1 MSAPEGPDDPGDRG
15 RQVAAAVTGA
25 GVAAAGIAAAVLLP
39 GDFLARGAGRLAI
52 ALLGASAGVLAW
64 CLRRAWAAAVRARR
78 DAGTTVAEARGV
90 RRVERLL
97 AQLPDA
103 VVAVDPRGVVCVAN
117 TAAGELLGVRPEH
130 VGRPLAEAM
139 PAPSLRELLAP
150 VLAGTAEHGTRDM
163 TDLVPEAVIHVRVS
177 RVQADEDGLLVLI
190 CASDATRLRRLERLR
205 HDFVANVSHELRTP
219 ITAIKGFVETM
230 LDRRLYRGSNGKRFL
245 RIAGAQA
252 ERLDALVED
261 LLSLSRIE
269 QGEHDGIDATAQPLA
284 PIVTR
289 AVDACRSRL
298 GGGRARIGIAGV
310 DGMRVRA
317 NAPLLERAL
326 ANLLDN
332 ALLYGGD
339 RASVRISARSE
350 DGAGSEDGAESGDG
364 ARSEGGVRIE
374 VTDDGPGIAGEHLDR
389 VFERF
394 YRVERDSSI
403 PGSGLGLAIVKHIV
417 QAHGGRVSVMSEAGS
432 GTTFTLQ
439 IPP

>member
-1 MSAPEGPDDPGDRG
+1 MSAPEGPDDPGDHG
-15 RQVAAAVTGA
+15 RPVAAAVTGTA
-25 GVAAAGIAAAVLLP
+25 VAAVGIAAALLLP
-39 GDFLARGAGRLAI
+39 AELLGRWAGRLSI
-52 ALLGASAGVLAW
+52 ALLGASGGVLAW
-64 CLRRAWAAAVRARR
+64 CLARARTAANQAGR
-78 DAGTTVAEARGV
+78 DARTTVAETRDV

-130 VGRPLAEAM
+130 VGRPLAEAL

-150 VLAGTAEHGTRDM
+150 VLAGTSEHGTGDM
-163 TDLVPEAVIHVRVS
+163 ADLVAEAVIHIRVS
-177 RVQADEDGLLVLI
+177 RIPADEDGLLVLI
-190 CASDATRLRRLERLR
+190 CASDATRLHRLERLR

-252 ERLDALVED
+252 ERLHALVED

-269 QGEHDGIDATAQPLA
+269 QGEHDGIDATAQPIA

-289 AVDACRSRL
+289 AIGACRSRL
-298 GGGRARIGIAGV
+298 GERRARIETAGL
-310 DGMRVRA
+310 DGARVCA

-326 ANLLDN
+326 VNLLDN
-332 ALLYGGD
+332 ALLHGGD
-339 RASVRISARSE
+339 TASVRISVRSE
-350 DGAGSEDGAESGDG
+350 DGVRSEID
-364 ARSEGGVRIE
+364 ARSPGGVCID
-374 VTDDGPGIAGEHLDR
+374 VTDDGPGIASEHLDR

-417 QAHGGRVSVMSEAGS
+417 QAHGGRVSVTSEVGS

-439 IPP
+439 LPS

>member
-1 MSAPEGPDDPGDRG
+1 MSGPAGRVDPGDHG
-15 RQVAAAVTGA
+15 RPVAAAVTGTA
-25 GVAAAGIAAAVLLP
+25 VAAVGIAAALLLP
-39 GDFLARGAGRLAI
+39 AELLGRWAGRLSI
-52 ALLGASAGVLAW
+52 ALLGASGGVLAW
-64 CLRRAWAAAVRARR
+64 CLARARMAAIQARR
-78 DAGTTVAEARGV
+78 DVRTTVTETRDV

-130 VGRPLAEAM
+130 VGRPLAEAL

-150 VLAGTAEHGTRDM
+150 VLAGTSEHATGDM
-163 TDLVPEAVIHVRVS
+163 ADLVPQAVIHIRVS
-177 RVQADEDGLLVLI
+177 RVPDGDGRLVLL
-190 CASDATRLRRLERLR
+190 CATDATRMHRLERLR

-252 ERLDALVED
+252 ERLHALVED

-269 QGEHDGIDATAQPLA
+269 QGEHDGIDATVQPIA

-289 AVDACRSRL
+289 AIGACRSRL
-298 GGGRARIGIAGV
+298 GDRRARIDTAGL
-310 DGMRVRA
+310 DGARVCA

-326 ANLLDN
+326 VNLLDN

-339 RASVRISARSE
+339 MASVRISVRSE
-350 DGAGSEDGAESGDG
+350 DGAGSEDGAQSI
-364 ARSEGGVRIE
+364 GGVRID
-374 VTDDGPGIAGEHLDR
+374 VTDDGPGIADEHLDR

-403 PGSGLGLAIVKHIV
+403 PGSGLGLAIVKHVV
-417 QAHGGRVSVMSEAGS
+417 QAHGGHVSVISEVGA
-432 GTTFTLQ
+432 GTTFSLH
-439 IPP
+439 IPG

>member
-1 MSAPEGPDDPGDRG
+1 MSGTAAPGDPGDRG
-15 RQVAAAVTGA
+15 RPVAAVVTGA
-25 GVAAAGIAAAVLLP
+25 AVAAAGVATAALLP
-39 GDFLARGAGRLAI
+39 AELLGRWAGRLSI
-52 ALLGASAGVLAW
+52 ALLGASSGVLAW
-64 CLRRAWAAAVRARR
+64 CMARARAAAVRAHR
-78 DAGTTVAEARGV
+78 DARTSVAETRDA

-97 AQLPDA
+97 SQLPDA
-103 VVAVDPRGVVCVAN
+103 VVGVDPRGVVCVAN
-117 TAAGELLGVRPEH
+117 ASAGELLGVRPEH
-130 VGRPLAEAM
+130 VGRPVAEAL
-139 PAPSLRELLAP
+139 PAPSLREFLAP
-150 VLAGTAEHGTRDM
+150 VLAGTSEHGARDLG
-163 TDLVPEAVIHVRVS
+163 DLVPNAVIHVRVS
-177 RVQADEDGLLVLI
+177 RIQADEDGWLVLV
-190 CASDATRLRRLERLR
+190 CAADATRLRRLERLR

-252 ERLDALVED
+252 ERLHALVED

-289 AVDACRSRL
+289 AIDTCRSRL
-298 GGGRARIGIAGV
+298 GEGRARIDTAGV
-310 DGMRVRA
+310 DGVRVRA
-317 NAPLLERAL
+317 NGLLLERAL
-326 ANLLDN
+326 ANLLEN

-350 DGAGSEDGAESGDG
+350 
-364 ARSEGGVRIE
+364 GGVRID
-374 VTDDGPGIAGEHLDR
+374 VSDDGPGIADEHLDR

-417 QAHGGRVSVMSEAGS
+417 QAHGGRVSVMSEVGS

-439 IPP
+439 FPP

>member
-1 MSAPEGPDDPGDRG
+1 MP
-15 RQVAAAVTGA
+15 VAAAAGA
-25 GVAAAGIAAAVLLP
+25 VAVAAAGIAVALLLP
-39 GDFLARGAGRLAI
+39 EDLLGRWAGRLSI
-52 ALLGASAGVLAW
+52 ALLGASLGVMAW
-64 CLRRAWAAAVRARR
+64 CLARARTAAVSARR
-78 DAGTTVAEARGV
+78 DAGATIADVRNA

-97 AQLPDA
+97 AELPDA
-103 VVAVDPRGVVCVAN
+103 VVAVDPGGVISVAN
-117 TAAGELLGVRPEH
+117 RSAAGLLGVRPEH
-130 VGRPLAEAM
+130 VGRPFAEALS
-139 PAPSLRELLAP
+139 APSLRAILAP
-150 VLAGTAEHGTRDM
+150 VLAGASEHAAGDLA
-163 TDLVPEAVIHVRVS
+163 DLVPDAVIHIRVS
-177 RVQADEDGLLVLI
+177 RVPDGDGRLVLL
-190 CASDATRLRRLERLR
+190 CATDATRMHRLERLR

-252 ERLDALVED
+252 ERLHALVED

-269 QGEHDGIDATAQPLA
+269 QGEHDGIDASAQLLA

-289 AVDACRSRL
+289 AIDACRSRL
-298 GGGRARIGIAGV
+298 DERRARIDTAGV
-310 DGMRVRA
+310 DGVRVRA

-339 RASVRISARSE
+339 RASVRISARGE
-350 DGAGSEDGAESGDG
+350 DGAGSE
-364 ARSEGGVRIE
+364 GGVRID
-374 VTDDGPGIAGEHLDR
+374 VTDDGPGIGDEHLDR

-417 QAHGGRVSVMSEAGS
+417 QAHGGHVSVMSEVGS

-439 IPP
+439 LPP